1 MFNHSL
7 KKKFYTLWLPNTFQL
22 AEGRSEILFSP
33 PLVFKAF
40 PDFFLIDHWLLVTW
54 AQVLI

>member
-7 KKKFYTLWLPNTFQL
+7 KKEVLYSSIAKHIPINWRKVRNSVF
-22 AEGRSEILFSP
+22 P

-40 PDFFLIDHWLLVTW
+40 PDSLLVDRWLLVTW
-54 AQVLI
+54 TQVLI